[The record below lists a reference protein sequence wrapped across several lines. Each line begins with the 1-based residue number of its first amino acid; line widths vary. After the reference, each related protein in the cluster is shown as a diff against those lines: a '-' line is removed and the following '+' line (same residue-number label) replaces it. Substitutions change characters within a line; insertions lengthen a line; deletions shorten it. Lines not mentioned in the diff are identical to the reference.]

1 MADSMN
7 PEVDRI
13 DLYSGTP
20 GSEEYAGSIDAQSAK
35 DIMNDAPTED
45 VLVSQTERPSL
56 EELDSVLAAL
66 EDRVDAIAEVLKVH
80 GIHVE

>member
-1 MADSMN
+1 MAD
-7 PEVDRI
+7 E
-13 DLYSGTP
+13 
-20 GSEEYAGSIDAQSAK
+20 K
-35 DIMNDAPTED
+35 KDAPIKDET
-45 VLVSQTERPSL
+45 SL